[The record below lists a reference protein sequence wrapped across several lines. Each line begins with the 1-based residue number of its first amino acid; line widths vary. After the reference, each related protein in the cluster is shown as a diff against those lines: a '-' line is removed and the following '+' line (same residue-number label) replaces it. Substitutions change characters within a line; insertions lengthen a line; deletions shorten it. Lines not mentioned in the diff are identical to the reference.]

1 MLDIALRN
9 IMRQKART
17 TLTILGIMIGIA
29 AIVALGSVSEGMNS
43 MAQNEMK
50 LIAGKIIVM
59 KGEGEGL
66 GALMASM
73 MGSELEE
80 EDIEIIR
87 DSPGVEKVAPM
98 VYYMES
104 LAIFQGP
111 EWFVIGLEP
120 GDLELFKGE
129 SIAME
134 EGRELEEGDS
144 EVGIAGYDFAEKYD
158 LGVGDYF
165 TVKETSFE
173 IVGIIEKVDVS
184 DVDDGLVVNIEDLKE
199 ILDTDNYQMAYVV
212 PEDLTDTEDVAEA
225 IEDAGDGL
233 NAITS
238 TEIARQVSSL
248 IGQISFFVIGIGSI
262 AAFVGGIGVMNTMI
276 MAIIERRR
284 EIGVM
289 KAIGASNFMVLK
301 QILVESALMS
311 SLGGALGIGIGFGG
325 SLALNVFTGGMITAV
340 VSPALAAGAFLFA
353 LALGVFGGLYP
364 LYRAVSCTGRASS
377 GPWRPA

>member
-9 IMRQKART
+9 IMRQKTRT

-59 KGEGEGL
+59 KGEGEGI
-66 GALMASM
+66 GAMIAGM
-73 MGSELEE
+73 MGSELDE

-87 DSPGVEKVAPM
+87 DAPGVERVAPM
-98 VYYMES
+98 LMYMES
-104 LAIFQGP
+104 MAIFQGP
-111 EWFVIGLEP
+111 EWFVVGLEP
-120 GDLELFKGE
+120 EDLVLFKGE
-129 SIAME
+129 SIGME

-144 EVGIAGYDFAEKYD
+144 DVGVAGYDFAEKYD
-158 LGVGDYF
+158 LGIGDYF
-165 TVKETSFE
+165 TVKEMSFE
-173 IVGIIEKVDVS
+173 IVGIIEKSDIS
-184 DVDDGLVVNIEDLKE
+184 DVDDGMIVSIEDLQE
-199 ILDTDNYQMAYVV
+199 ILDTDTYQMAYVV
-212 PEDLTDTEDVAEA
+212 PEDLTETEDVAEA

-238 TEIARQVSSL
+238 MEIARQVGSL

-289 KAIGASNFMVLK
+289 KAIGASNFTVLK
-301 QILVESALMS
+301 QILVESALIS
-311 SLGGALGIGIGFGG
+311 SLGGVLGIGIGFGG
-325 SLALNVFTGGMITAV
+325 SLALNAFTGGMISAV
-340 VSPALAAGAFLFA
+340 VSPALALGAFLFA
-353 LALGVFGGLYP
+353 LALGVVGGLYP
-364 LYRAVSCTGRASS
+364 AWKAARLDPVEALRYE
-377 GPWRPA
+377 

>member
-9 IMRQKART
+9 IMRQKTRT
-17 TLTILGIMIGIA
+17 SLTILGIMIGIA

-59 KGEGEGL
+59 KGEGEGI
-66 GALMASM
+66 GAMIAGM
-73 MGSELEE
+73 MGSELSE

-87 DSPGVEKVAPM
+87 DAPGVEKVAPM
-98 VYYMES
+98 LMYMES
-104 LAIFQGP
+104 MAILQGP

-120 GDLELFKGE
+120 GNLGLFIGE
-129 SIAME
+129 SILME
-134 EGRELEEGDS
+134 EGRELEEGDTD
-144 EVGIAGYDFAEKYD
+144 VGVAGYDFAEKYD
-158 LGVGDYF
+158 LGIGDYF

-173 IVGIIEKVDVS
+173 VVGIIEKS
-184 DVDDGLVVNIEDLKE
+184 DISDIDDGLIVNIEDLKE
-199 ILDTDNYQMAYVV
+199 IMDTENYQMAYVV
-212 PEDLTDTEDVAEA
+212 PEDLTETEDVAES
-225 IEDAGDGL
+225 IEDAGDEL

-238 TEIARQVSSL
+238 MEIARQVSGL

-289 KAIGASNFMVLK
+289 KAIGATNFMVLK
-301 QILVESALMS
+301 QILVESALIS
-311 SLGGALGIGIGFGG
+311 SLGGVLGIGIGFAG
-325 SLALNVFTGGMITAV
+325 SLGLNLFTGGMITAV
-340 VSPALAAGAFLFA
+340 VSPALAIGAFLFA
-353 LALGVFGGLYP
+353 LGLGVFGGLYP
-364 LYRAVSCTGRASS
+364 AWKAAKLDPVEALRYE
-377 GPWRPA
+377 